1 MKELTDIKCKC
12 GCTSVYRYGSFLQC
26 NACGAL
32 YYETNGRND
41 EFSIRHYPTS
51 LSFEDMLDKAF
62 ASKLEDLPV
71 EVLKSLQSAK
81 ASEIYVPYINMSSSR
96 QEDILIPMTSE
107 RMNGEKMPVLQ
118 YADIKHHA
126 SDEKV
131 NLADV
136 RTAKLDT
143 ESARETLAKFKS
155 GPISRILFYV
165 QMRSIS
171 FWHNGKEYGYLA
183 YGDKIYPIG
192 SGSFKQSSK
201 FRRGSS
207 VRDILNLILTVGLVA
222 CPAIT
227 YCASYVEA
235 HGLFRMFIW
244 NTGYMCIFRFLG
256 AVALGKLA
264 LCLFWM
270 SLENVVELSGAIRK
284 ESLLN
289 NAKRMIAAN
298 N

>member
-1 MKELTDIKCKC
+1 MEKLTDIRCKC
-12 GCTSVYRYGSFLQC
+12 GATSVYRFGSFLQC
-26 NACGAL
+26 KACGAL

-71 EVLKSLQSAK
+71 KVLKSLQGAK
-81 ASEIYVPYINMSSSR
+81 ASEIYVPYINMSSSPH
-96 QEDILIPMTSE
+96 EDVLIPMTSD
-107 RMNGEKMPVLQ
+107 RLDGEKMPVLQ
-118 YADIKHHA
+118 YADLKQHA

-131 NLADV
+131 NPAGV
-136 RTAKLDT
+136 RTARLDT
-143 ESARETLAKFKS
+143 ESARKTLAELRP
-155 GPISRILFYV
+155 GHISRALCYI
-165 QMRSIS
+165 QIRSIS
-171 FWHNGKEYGYLA
+171 FRHNGKEHKYLA
-183 YGDKIYPIG
+183 YGDKIHPIG
-192 SGSFKQSSK
+192 SGALNQPSK
-201 FRRGSS
+201 FRRESS
-207 VRDILNLILTVGLVA
+207 VRDIVNIILTVGLIA
-222 CPAIT
+222 CAAIT

-264 LCLFWM
+264 LCLFWV
-270 SLENVVELSGAIRK
+270 SLENVVDLYGAIRR

-289 NAKRMIAAN
+289 KAKRMIAAN